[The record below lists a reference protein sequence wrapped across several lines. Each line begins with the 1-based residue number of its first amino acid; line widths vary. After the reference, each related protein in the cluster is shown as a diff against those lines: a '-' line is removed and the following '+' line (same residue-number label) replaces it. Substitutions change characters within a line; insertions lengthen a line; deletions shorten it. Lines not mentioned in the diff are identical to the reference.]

1 MERPNLRSRFKRRA
15 SARRRKAPLRVA
27 VLIESS
33 RAYGR
38 GLLLGV
44 AKYVHERSHW
54 QVYFHERELQSTLPQ
69 WFNRWDGDG
78 FIARIEGAEM
88 AKAIRRLGVPVVDL
102 RRIGTDAYLPALHT
116 DEH

>member
-1 MERPNLRSRFKRRA
+1 MKRSNLRPKHGR
-15 SARRRKAPLRVA
+15 SARRRAAPLRVA

-54 QVYFHERELQSTLPQ
+54 QV
-69 WFNRWDGDG
+69 
-78 FIARIEGAEM
+78 
-88 AKAIRRLGVPVVDL
+88 
-102 RRIGTDAYLPALHT
+102 
-116 DEH
+116 